1 MRVGVMKGA
10 MVALLLGL
18 AGPALAIEATDVSE
32 RVGAQ
37 EVGADLFVG
46 LGALTGDAGERTIT
60 GGLLG
65 VAASAW
71 PNELLGVEASL
82 EGQRLPIDDPRL
94 LEDEQAL
101 YRWNGGLLAK
111 AGPMLLE
118 ETLRPYLGAGFG
130 LSYINPTD
138 GAEVI
143 YRNDWVGEVPLTAGA
158 EYHFTKNIRAGL
170 RATYRLL
177 IGDEFAPN
185 PDDLTQER
193 AEGSLFNASVTLG
206 GRF

>member
-1 MRVGVMKGA
+1 MRVGAMKGV

-18 AGPALAIEATDVSE
+18 AGPALAIEAE
-32 RVGAQ
+32 RVRERIGAQ
-37 EVGADLFVG
+37 QIGADLFVG
-46 LGALTGDAGERTIT
+46 LGALTGDAGDRTIT
-60 GGLLG
+60 GPLLG

-94 LEDEQAL
+94 LQDEQSL

-111 AGPMLLE
+111 AGPLLLE
-118 ETLRPYLGAGFG
+118 ETLRPYVGAGFG

-138 GAEVI
+138 GADAI
-143 YRNDWVGEVPLTAGA
+143 YRNDWVGEVPLAAGA
-158 EYHFTKNIRAGL
+158 EYYITENISGGV

-185 PDDLTQER
+185 PDDITQER
-193 AEGSLFNASVTLG
+193 AEGNLFNAFVTLG

>member
-1 MRVGVMKGA
+1 MRVGAMKGA

-18 AGPALAIEATDVSE
+18 AGPALAIEADEVGE
-32 RVGAQ
+32 RIGAQ
-37 EVGADLFVG
+37 EVGASVFIG

-82 EGQRLPIDDPRL
+82 EAQRLPIDDPRL
-94 LEDEQAL
+94 LQDEQAM

-111 AGPMLLE
+111 AGPLMLQE
-118 ETLRPYLGAGFG
+118 SLRPYVGAGFG
-130 LSYINPTD
+130 LSYYNATD
-138 GAEVI
+138 GADAI
-143 YRNDWVGEVPLTAGA
+143 YRNDWVGEVPLAAGA
-158 EYHFTKNIRAGL
+158 EYYITDNIVGGL

-177 IGDEFAPN
+177 IGDEFAPD
-185 PDDLTQER
+185 PDDITQNR
-193 AEGSLFNASVTLG
+193 AEGNLFNAFVTLG